1 MQATVRNIN
10 DRIVGDRPAP
20 DVRLTFGHDSR
31 APQLARLALSIL
43 LGGADDRFAGSVEFA
58 RGVVLASSEMV
69 ANAVT
74 HTTNGCCLEAW
85 NTDPFRVE
93 VSDSD
98 LRPPILNL
106 APDENGGRG
115 LQILN
120 SLATMWGTRFESNG
134 KTVWA
139 DFVRSQI

>member
-1 MQATVRNIN
+1 MQASVRNVTNHI
-10 DRIVGDRPAP
+10 GGPRPAP
-20 DVRLTFGHDSR
+20 DVRLTFGHDIR

-43 LGGADDRFAGSVEFA
+43 LGGANESFANSADFA

-74 HTTNGCCLEAW
+74 HTSNGCRLEAW

-98 LRPPILNL
+98 PRPPILNL
-106 APDENGGRG
+106 EPDENGGRG

-120 SLATMWGTRFESNG
+120 SLATRWGTRAESSG

-139 DFVRSQI
+139 DFVRS